1 MSHSKFN
8 KRGNSLY
15 IQKFNSETKKYI
27 NTCVIC
33 GCQGYNP
40 SINCDGFAD
49 NRIRQVM
56 RDELKKTLSALPLD
70 DYGRCENC
78 AKRMNAQ

>member
-15 IQKFNSETKKYI
+15 IQKFNPKTKKYI

-40 SINCDGFAD
+40 SIDCDGFAD
-49 NRIRQVM
+49 DRIRQVM

-70 DYGRCENC
+70 DHSRCENC
-78 AKRMNAQ
+78 AKRMKAQ